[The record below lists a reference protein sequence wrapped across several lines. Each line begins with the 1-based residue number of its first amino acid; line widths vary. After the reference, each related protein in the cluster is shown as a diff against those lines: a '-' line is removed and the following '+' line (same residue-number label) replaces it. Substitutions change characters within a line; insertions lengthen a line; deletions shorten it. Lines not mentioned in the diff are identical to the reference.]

1 MPGYQHHSHYREQ
14 FGSEARTIMTATKN
28 LKVAVVQMT
37 SVDRVEENLDFI
49 LGAIRK
55 AGEQGADLAVF
66 PENSLYLRLS
76 AGEKLW
82 HLELD
87 DPQAVQIDEAARA
100 ANIHVMLTT
109 PTSGDG
115 VKSRNATFLF
125 SPGQG
130 HEIVYNKIHMF
141 DVDVDG
147 APPVRESDRFIS
159 GDGPSIVEIGGWKL
173 GLSICYDLR
182 FAELYAHYADK
193 VDAILVPAAFLVPT
207 GKAHWHVL
215 LRARAIENQ
224 CYVIAP
230 AQCGEHKSASGVTR
244 HTYGHSLV
252 VDPWGGVE
260 LDNDQGPGVNT
271 VELKAEKLAWVKK
284 QIPMRHH
291 RRMLR
296 SEYHKEPK

>member
-1 MPGYQHHSHYREQ
+1 MSL
-14 FGSEARTIMTATKN
+14 KN
-28 LKVAVVQMT
+28 LKVAVGQMT
-37 SVDRVEENLDFI
+37 SVDRVGENLQFI
-49 LGAIRK
+49 LSAIK
-55 AGEQGADLAVF
+55 TASGQGADLVVF

-76 AGEKLW
+76 NNENVW
-82 HLELD
+82 HLETGG
-87 DPQAVQIDEAARA
+87 AEAGQIAEAALA
-100 ANIHVMLTT
+100 GSINVMLTT
-109 PTSGDG
+109 PTAGSGG
-115 VKSRNATFLF
+115 KSRNATFLF
-125 SPGQG
+125 RPGQKP
-130 HEIVYNKIHMF
+130 EIVYSKIHMF

-147 APPVRESDRFIS
+147 APPVRESDRFVS
-159 GDGPSIVEIGGWKL
+159 GEGPSIVEINGWKL

-182 FAELYAHYADK
+182 FPELYSHYTDK

-230 AQCGEHKSASGVTR
+230 AQCGEHKSSTGVLR
-244 HTYGHSLV
+244 HTFGHSLV
-252 VDPWGGVE
+252 VEPWGGVD

-271 VELKAEKLAWVKK
+271 VELKAEKLAWVRK

-296 SEYHKEPK
+296 SEHHKES